1 MKFLRRRGLIGTI
14 LRIVL
19 LVLVAG
25 VALFLLLRGIINSN
39 IVS

>member
-1 MKFLRRRGLIGTI
+1 MGFFRRRGLIGTI
-14 LRIVL
+14 IRIVV